1 MVRLHFEVYHLP
13 TPAPPTFRPFV
24 STHDP
29 TLLVKLLRFS
39 TLFYGKLYKQL
50 QILEVRLKGNR
61 LMHFLRKFHTCSKLY

>member
-13 TPAPPTFRPFV
+13 IPAPPTFHPIV

-39 TLFYGKLYKQL
+39 TLFLRETL
-50 QILEVRLKGNR
+50 QAATNTGSSLKGNR
-61 LMHFLRKFHTCSKLY
+61 LMHFLHKFHTCRKLY